1 MLNGDQFIEMMDTR
15 RRLLTLSYPAEVTSA
30 KAKGRVKVK
39 LLGTG
44 VDVGPLPVM
53 VPAGGGGYRQSSPL
67 KVGARVW
74 VFFPQ
79 GNPELGFVL
88 GSLAAEDDALDDEA
102 FTVSFDD
109 GMGLVITKDEAQLK
123 HGTDL
128 IMTIKSDSV
137 TIEKKILAKADI
149 EVQGDL
155 KAKGEV
161 SAGPV
166 KLSEHKHRYTD
177 DGAPIFTETPS
188 KV

>member
-1 MLNGDQFIEMMDTR
+1 MLNGDQFIDMMDTR

-30 KAKGRVKVK
+30 KTKGRVKVR

-53 VPAGGGGYRQSSPL
+53 VAAGGGGYRQSSPL

-88 GSLAAEDDALDDEA
+88 GSLAPEDDALDDEA
-102 FTVSFDD
+102 FTVAFDD
-109 GMGLVITKDEAQLK
+109 GMGLTITKDEALLK
-123 HGTDL
+123 HGDSV
-128 IMTIKSDSV
+128 IMKLTADSV

-149 EVQGDL
+149 EVEGDL

-161 SAGPV
+161 SGGGV
-166 KLSEHKHRYTD
+166 KLSEHTHKYTD
-177 DGAPIFTETPS
+177 DGAPVFTEKPL